1 MALCRFEAKV
11 ISRSGGRSTIG
22 AASYRSGKCATSA
35 AAYRAGA
42 ELKDERTGVVY
53 DYTRKRG
60 VLGAEVMLPAGAP
73 AWMADRGQL
82 WNAVEKA
89 EKRAD
94 AQLARDYILTLPH
107 ELDVGQ
113 RRALTREFI
122 REQFVDGDSR
132 RHRVACAARQGRR
145 AESPCACD
153 GGDAQGDRGRL
164 RATKERAPEGK
175 HPAEHWKAE
184 LRAQREA
191 WANAGADA
199 LKAAGHALEA
209 KRFRAGI

>member
-107 ELDVGQ
+107 ELDAGQ
-113 RRALTREFI
+113 RRASRAASFSSNSWTGAMSPTLPGTR
-122 REQFVDGDSR
+122 RT
-132 RHRVACAARQGRR
+132 A
-145 AESPCACD
+145 
-153 GGDAQGDRGRL
+153 
-164 RATKERAPEGK
+164 RATTVITTRM
-175 HPAEHWKAE
+175 
-184 LRAQREA
+184 
-191 WANAGADA
+191 
-199 LKAAGHALEA
+199 
-209 KRFRAGI
+209 